1 MKSQHMF
8 TALAAAMLSLGA
20 YSTAANAADLA
31 NCTVCHS
38 NITKAH
44 AGAAH
49 KDVAC
54 TSCHTGLDE
63 HLKKPSARPT
73 VNMDPA
79 NCGACHQPQYTSLY
93 KDEGRP
99 ARQSKKAANGPA
111 PDPFFDR
118 ALGAHGFTKE
128 HDLPRAHT
136 WMAIDQFIVDRAFGG
151 RFEPKDGWLYTTLE
165 GGKSYKV
172 WDVLKDNYPDNNV
185 QKPHKPGTAAAGNGV
200 CWSCKSTDLMLDWA
214 YMGDK
219 VEGATFSRGSNPVD
233 VVRKV
238 NHALNCNFCH
248 DPHTAQPRIIRDALI
263 DAVTRDNKDVP
274 NVWTSVAAHPTKVDV
289 KDFGMRGFTRKVG
302 YLERPDANLM
312 CAQCHV
318 EYVCNPGFNGKTG
331 EKVGFDSRWTN
342 LFPFVN
348 ADQIEEYYDK
358 VPFRDFKHNVT
369 GASLI
374 KMQHPDTETFFGS
387 VHDKIGATCQSCHM
401 PKVKDEKTGKMYT
414 LHWATS
420 PRHYMKETCLTCHKD
435 KTEKQ
440 MNLAIDA
447 MKGHFEGKVREAE
460 SRMNDMFDAFDLAIA
475 AGVDQKTLDE
485 ARKLH
490 ASAHVNWEYWTAAN
504 GAYFH
509 NPELATR
516 SLAKSAKAASDA
528 AALLRKA
535 VATKAQ
541 AKK

>member
-99 ARQSKKAANGPA
+99 ARQSKKAAGGPA

-165 GGKSYKV
+165 GGKSYKA
-172 WDVLKDNYPDNNV
+172 WDVLKDNYPDNNE
-185 QKPHKPGTAAAGNGV
+185 QKAHKPGTAAAANGV

-219 VEGATFSRGSNPVD
+219 AEGAKFHRGSNPVD
-233 VVRKV
+233 VVRNV
-238 NHALNCNFCH
+238 QHGMNCNFCH
-248 DPHTAQPRIIRDALI
+248 DPHSAKPRIMRDALI
-263 DAVTRDNKDVP
+263 DAMTREGKMNVYKDFAARQAKLEVKDVG
-274 NVWTSVAAHPTKVDV
+274 V
-289 KDFGMRGFTRKVG
+289 RGFDRKVAM
-302 YLERPDANLM
+302 LDRADSRLM

-318 EYVCNPGFNGKTG
+318 EYVCNPGMNVKTG
-331 EKVGFDSRWTN
+331 EKVGFDSRLTN
-342 LFPFVN
+342 LFPWVN
-348 ADQIEEYYDK
+348 ADQIEAYYDE
-358 VPFRDFKHNVT
+358 VGFRDFKHNLT
-369 GASLI
+369 GATLV
-374 KMQHPDTETFFGS
+374 KMQHPDAETYFGS
-387 VHDKIGATCQSCHM
+387 KHDKAGADCASCHM
-401 PKVKDEKTGKMYT
+401 PKVKDENGKTYT
-414 LHWATS
+414 MHWATS
-420 PRHYMKETCLTCHKD
+420 PKHYVKETCLSCHKD
-435 KTEKQ
+435 KNEKQ
-440 MNLAIDA
+440 MVAAIDA
-447 MKGHFEGKVREAE
+447 MKGHFDGKVREAE
-460 SRMNDMFDAFDLAIA
+460 SRMNDMFNAFELAKTV
-475 AGVDQKTLDE
+475 GVSEEVLAK

-490 ASAHVNWEYWTAAN
+490 ESAHINWEYWTAAN

-509 NPELATR
+509 NHDMAVR

-528 AALLRKA
+528 TALLRKA
-535 VATKAQ
+535 IDEKAATK
-541 AKK
+541 K